1 MVTRFDV
8 LDWATSTVI
17 YSPSITIPHIRVGD
31 FLHIIAVCRQ
41 PACNRGQHASQGQG
55 RVGAGQLPGEGLG
68 NGRAVVLR
76 FAQEGSD
83 DPYRLI

>member
-1 MVTRFDV
+1 M
-8 LDWATSTVI
+8 S
-17 YSPSITIPHIRVGD
+17 SIGPPRRSFVPVNNHPTYQSRGFSAHYRCLV
-31 FLHIIAVCRQ
+31 RQ
-41 PACNRGQHASQGQG
+41 PACNRGQRASQGQG